1 VPGLPFV
8 AAGAA
13 ARFVWEVSVGA
24 FVKAQHS
31 RERDASSFPATP
43 PLLAQSTP
51 AQQSPEPEGKAESVT
66 VYSLFV
72 SLDFVAESTV
82 RWFVVREKHC
92 WMAADSADM
101 LKRTRC

>member
-31 RERDASSFPATP
+31 RERDASPFPATTP
-43 PLLAQSTP
+43 FLAVHPGTTKPRTGAMFSPQIYHQILLYKKKIFITSKYRHMHGVLNVD
-51 AQQSPEPEGKAESVT
+51 EI
-66 VYSLFV
+66 
-72 SLDFVAESTV
+72 
-82 RWFVVREKHC
+82 EK
-92 WMAADSADM
+92 
-101 LKRTRC
+101 